1 MSSGKTMLGVLAG
14 FAAGALLGV
23 LLAPEKGT
31 DTRKKLAKLGEDYAG
46 DLNDKFNELKDQIT
60 EKLGNV
66 QDDGMKIIEKGRS
79 KVEDVKN
86 QVKNT
91 VSSATSG
98 SSGSTGSSGSSHD
111 KWSTQ
116 NS

>member
-14 FAAGALLGV
+14 FAAGALVGV

-31 DTRKKLAKLGEDYAG
+31 DTQKKLRQLGEDYAG
-46 DLNDKFNELKDQIT
+46 DLTDKFNELKDQIT
-60 EKLGNV
+60 EKLGSV
-66 QDDGMKIIEKGRS
+66 QDDGMRIIEKGKS
-79 KVEDVKN
+79 KFDEIKG
-86 QVKNT
+86 QAKST
-91 VSSATSG
+91 VSSASNSG
-98 SSGSTGSSGSSHD
+98 TGSTGSGAD

>member
-1 MSSGKTMLGVLAG
+1 MSSGKTILGVLAG
-14 FAAGALLGV
+14 FAAGALVGV

-31 DTRKKLAKLGEDYAG
+31 DTRKKLQKMGEDYAG

-66 QDDGMKIIEKGRS
+66 QDDGMRIIEKGKS
-79 KVEDVKN
+79 KFEEVKSGVKN
-86 QVKNT
+86 AT
-91 VSSATSG
+91 ASAGGSTSG
-98 SSGSTGSSGSSHD
+98 SGSTGSGHD

>member
-14 FAAGALLGV
+14 FAAGALVGV

-46 DLNDKFNELKDQIT
+46 DLTDKFNELKDQIT
-60 EKLGNV
+60 EKLGSV
-66 QDDGMKIIEKGRS
+66 QDDGMRIIEKGKS
-79 KVEDVKN
+79 KFEDAKST
-86 QVKNT
+86 VKNT
-91 VSSATSG
+91 VSSATGSNSG
-98 SSGSTGSSGSSHD
+98 SSGSSQD
-111 KWSTQ
+111 KWSSQ

>member
-1 MSSGKTMLGVLAG
+1 MSAGKTMLGVLAG
-14 FAAGALLGV
+14 FAAGALVGV

-31 DTRKKLAKLGEDYAG
+31 ETRKKLAKLGEDYAG
-46 DLNDKFNELKDQIT
+46 DLNDKFNELRDQIT
-60 EKLGNV
+60 EKLGTV
-66 QDDGMKIIEKGRS
+66 SDDGMRIIEKGKQKFDDAKS
-79 KVEDVKN
+79 N
-86 QVKNT
+86 VKNT

-98 SSGSTGSSGSSHD
+98 SHSGPSSGQD